1 MLFYICLI
9 NLVINR
15 LMEKVVLIVGGNL
28 GNRFALIE
36 EATFLLS
43 KIFGNPLVFSCIY
56 ETEAWGGMSSGNYLN
71 QILIY
76 ETNEKPEFILK
87 SILSIENQLGRQR
100 KVKWGDRNMD
110 IDILY
115 YGSKLINKEDLIIPH
130 PFIQERR
137 FVLVPLND
145 VLPDFVHPI
154 LFKPHSELLDLCK
167 DQSKVSVY
175 CNENPGI

>member
-1 MLFYICLI
+1 
-9 NLVINR
+9 
-15 LMEKVVLIVGGNL
+15 MEKVVLIVGGNL
-28 GNRFALIE
+28 GNRLVLIE

-43 KIFGNPLVFSCIY
+43 KTLGNPLAFSSIY
-56 ETEAWGGMSSGNYLN
+56 ETEAWGGISSGNYLN
-71 QILIY
+71 QVLIY
-76 ETNEKPEFILK
+76 ETKNKPEFILK
-87 SILSIENQLGRQR
+87 SILSIENKLGRQR

-115 YGSKLINKEDLIIPH
+115 YGSKLMNKEDLTIPH

-154 LFKPHSELLDLCK
+154 LLKSHSELLDLCK
-167 DQSKVSVY
+167 DQSKVSVF
-175 CNENPGI
+175 